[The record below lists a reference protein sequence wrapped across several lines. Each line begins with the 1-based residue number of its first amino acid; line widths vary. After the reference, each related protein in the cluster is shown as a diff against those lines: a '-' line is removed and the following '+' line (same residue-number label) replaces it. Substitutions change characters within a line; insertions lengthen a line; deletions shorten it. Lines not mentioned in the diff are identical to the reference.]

1 MIDPTEPLRAALAD
15 FGVDAVINYGPTT
28 LRVVLDPEVNA
39 AYTVEGLDRITRTGP
54 SAVALQA
61 DVDAAWLQAGN
72 QGDELTIGA
81 DVYTL
86 LAIDPDGQGGA
97 VLSLQRVV

>member
-1 MIDPTEPLRAALAD
+1 MIDTAEPLRAALDD
-15 FGVDAVINYGPTT
+15 FGVDAVINLGPTT
-28 LRVVLDPEVNA
+28 LRVLFDADADAVF
-39 AYTVEGLDRITRTGP
+39 TVEGLDRINRTGP
-54 SAVALQA
+54 SAVALVA

-97 VLSLQRVV
+97 VLSLQRVA